1 MDELVEHLLHCCR
14 MMLVL
19 KLMFIHISFINA
31 VRKPGPITGCCIMCK
46 TRLKCFVFIVSS
58 YGHITKKSNYSKLLV
73 AFNND
78 YRRILKL
85 PSRSSASTMY
95 VVNNIDSLEVLVRKR
110 IFGFMERLNN
120 SDNTIIKCIN
130 NSWILRFD
138 IWSPWNDL
146 LLNIYTNI
154 VLS

>member
-1 MDELVEHLLHCCR
+1 MVESAIATYTKSNRLLCLFHQGS
-14 MMLVL
+14 VDV
-19 KLMFIHISFINA
+19 KLALFHSYC
-31 VRKPGPITGCCIMCK
+31 T
-46 TRLKCFVFIVSS
+46 CFLWTH
-58 YGHITKKSNYSKLLV
+58 YKQSNYSMLRV
-73 AFNND
+73 AFNNV

-95 VVNNIDSLEVLVRKR
+95 VANNIDSVDVLVRKR

-146 LLNIYTNI
+146 LFIH
-154 VLS
+154 